1 MDSDAYVSCE
11 RLDFHSGDTIDRR
24 YVINRSLGEGA
35 FGIVYRVADN
45 DGRIFALKLLK
56 LWTIEASERHK
67 LISRFDMEYETAQ
80 IPSDYLVRSHAKGSV
95 GGNPYFVM
103 DCVDGGNLLDAAG
116 QKRIDMARAASQILL
131 GLRDIH
137 SCGKVHRDLKP
148 ENVLVSRGGDIRL
161 TDFGISGDRNN
172 RMTARGPLGTPKEMF
187 GTFGYMPP
195 EQINPRRG
203 NATVLPTTDIYS
215 FGVMMYFLLTADMP
229 FGRLESHQDL
239 PQYIENAKHDRWN
252 REALLN
258 ADNGQKWLPLI
269 DGCLKPDYTQRLQS
283 ADAALSLLP
292 TDIAPPEKPQPV
304 NAIVNGTLL
313 RIMQGEEHGKV
324 YRLNDMIDGV
334 RRIITI
340 GRQSVD
346 THNTIEIRETL
357 SSFVSRRHCTLEY
370 NADARQWFLRDGQWD
385 RNSASG
391 WQPSL
396 NGTFV
401 NSADA
406 TTSGIALHCG
416 DIVSIG
422 DVKLRVEGY

>member
-1 MDSDAYVSCE
+1 MNSDAYVSCE
-11 RLDFHSGDTIDRR
+11 RLNFRLGDTVDSR
-24 YVINRSLGEGA
+24 YIVNRSLGEGA
-35 FGIVYRVADN
+35 FGIVYRVSDTQ
-45 DGRIFALKLLK
+45 GRIFALKLLK
-56 LWTIEASERHK
+56 LWTIESSERHK

-80 IPSDYLVRSHAKGSV
+80 IPSDYLVRSYAKGTV

-103 DCVDGGNLLDAAG
+103 DCVDGGNLLDAAE
-116 QKRIDMARAASQILL
+116 QKRIDMAHAASQILL

-148 ENVLVSRGGDIRL
+148 ENVLVNSNGDIRL

-239 PQYIENAKHDRWN
+239 PQYIENAKQERWN
-252 REALLN
+252 QTALLN

-269 DGCLKPDYTQRLQS
+269 DGCLKADYTKRLQS

-292 TDIAPPEKPQPV
+292 TDIAPPEKPQSV
-304 NAIVNGTLL
+304 SSIVNGTLL

-324 YRLNDMIDGV
+324 YRLNDLIDGV
-334 RRIITI
+334 CKVITV
-340 GRQSVD
+340 GRQSAD

-357 SSFVSRRHCTLEY
+357 STYISRRHCTLEY
-370 NADARQWFLRDGQWD
+370 NSDKQQWILRDGQWNRD
-385 RNSASG
+385 NVTG
-391 WQPSL
+391 WQSSL

-406 TTSGIALHCG
+406 TMSGIALHCG